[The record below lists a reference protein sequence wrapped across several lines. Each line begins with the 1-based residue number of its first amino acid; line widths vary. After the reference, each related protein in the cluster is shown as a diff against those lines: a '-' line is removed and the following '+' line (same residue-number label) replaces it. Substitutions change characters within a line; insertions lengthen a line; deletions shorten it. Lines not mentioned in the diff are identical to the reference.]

1 MRLSYA
7 VLAAALFA
15 AGPLYAQTTS
25 AAPDA
30 APATSAPADA
40 AAPAAATPDSSAAP
54 AAPPK
59 HTTNAAKRIMHPRMT
74 AAQRFAAANTTH
86 DGHLTKDQA
95 KAGHLTPVY
104 SHFDA
109 IDKDNKGYV
118 TEDDIKAY
126 AAAHR
131 SARHVTKAAAKPA
144 ATPAS
149 N

>member
-30 APATSAPADA
+30 APATSAPANA

-54 AAPPK
+54 AAPTK
-59 HTTNAAKRIMHPRMT
+59 HTTTAKRIMHPRMT

-95 KAGHLTPVY
+95 KAGHLTSVY